1 VSKVTLDI
9 IAETA
14 FGYQVNSVLDPH
26 NELAEAYETLVNLQ
40 TRMSAVNCLESSL
53 TDRLLTKNVTW
64 EN

>member
-14 FGYQVNSVLDPH
+14 FGYQVNSVLNPH

-40 TRMSAVNCLESSL
+40 TGMFPYTLYLGVIGDSQRTTWVN
-53 TDRLLTKNVTW
+53 
-64 EN
+64 

>member
-14 FGYQVNSVLDPH
+14 FGYQVNSVLNPH

-40 TRMSAVNCLESSL
+40 TGMLPHTLYLMVIGDSQRTTWVN
-53 TDRLLTKNVTW
+53 
-64 EN
+64 

>member
-14 FGYQVNSVLDPH
+14 FGYQVNSVLNPH

-40 TRMSAVNCLESSL
+40 TGVLPDILYIKLPYAYR
-53 TDRLLTKNVTW
+53 
-64 EN
+64 